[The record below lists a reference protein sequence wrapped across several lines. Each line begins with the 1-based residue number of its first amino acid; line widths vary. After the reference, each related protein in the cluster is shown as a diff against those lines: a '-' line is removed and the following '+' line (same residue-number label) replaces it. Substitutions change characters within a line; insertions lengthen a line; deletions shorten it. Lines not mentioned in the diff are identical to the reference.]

1 MCLTTFKRFAEV
13 EMDEEEVANV
23 LYEVRVSDISVDE
36 EGRVVIDNPEVAER
50 MKAAASKKPKPAPVN
65 LNCVKGCH
73 GGATNTVPNCGCIIL
88 TK

>member
-1 MCLTTFKRFAEV
+1 MCLTTSKRFAEV

-50 MKAAASKKPKPAPVN
+50 MKAAASKKPKPIN
-65 LNCVKGCH
+65 INCVKGCH
-73 GGATNTVPNCGCIIL
+73 GGATNSVSNCGCIII
-88 TK
+88 